1 MTGWREYQ
9 PKYWFYPALKKKK
22 KKSMALRAKNMLM
35 CLSRPH
41 FLKEMEVCGM
51 PNCGFHIWAN
61 DGVWPVTSSGL
72 PLKSLQRDDFTNS
85 FPHPYSLPEASLAL
99 EPPFQVVANRL
110 HITTGIE
117 VLLSITGFAYR
128 TVTLGWESSGVQCC
142 EALPK
147 KISNK
152 QILCK

>member
-1 MTGWREYQ
+1 M
-9 PKYWFYPALKKKK
+9 
-22 KKSMALRAKNMLM
+22 
-35 CLSRPH
+35 
-41 FLKEMEVCGM
+41 
-51 PNCGFHIWAN
+51 
-61 DGVWPVTSSGL
+61 TSSGL

-128 TVTLGWESSGVQCC
+128 TVTLGCIAHQTPLSTEFSRQKYWSGLPFPPPGDLPDPGT
-142 EALPK
+142 EPASPALQVD
-147 KISNK
+147 S
-152 QILCK
+152 